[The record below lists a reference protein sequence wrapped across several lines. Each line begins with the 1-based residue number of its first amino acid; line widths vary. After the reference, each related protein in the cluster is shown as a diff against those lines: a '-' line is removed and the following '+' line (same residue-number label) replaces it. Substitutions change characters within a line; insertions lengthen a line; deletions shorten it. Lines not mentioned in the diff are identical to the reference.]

1 MLGEIAGNRGLG
13 PGNPVGDSTI
23 IKSFVSMKSIVFTIF
38 GLLGIAGAQAQ
49 SKPGSISPLLFEAT
63 ITTQNNPVDQNLP
76 GGAKRRTFTTSAV
89 RFTNRDI
96 LEAMR
101 AGALLDGTIAGWV
114 LARVADA
121 NGVGNLYALKTG
133 KTAVAV
139 PANLLTQPAAQ
150 GTATTGNAIIPA
162 TGPQL
167 PNLVRRSYNT
177 LNVRQ
182 GASSAFGTQV
192 LKFGTLRIGTTNH
205 IIATQTDALAVTGKS
220 GTGTGIVTGNYRT
233 ARPQLTN
240 LIALFP
246 GNTVP

>member
-1 MLGEIAGNRGLG
+1 M
-13 PGNPVGDSTI
+13 
-23 IKSFVSMKSIVFTIF
+23 KSFLFTIF
-38 GLLGIAGAQAQ
+38 GLLGIASAQAQ

-76 GGAKRRTFTTSAV
+76 GGAKRRIFTTSSV

-101 AGALLDGTIAGWV
+101 AGALLDGTIAGWS
-114 LARVADA
+114 LARIA
-121 NGVGNLYALKTG
+121 NAAGVGNLYAIKPG

-139 PANLLTQPAAQ
+139 PANLLTQPVAQ
-150 GTATTGNAIIPA
+150 GSATVGSTLIPA
-162 TGPQL
+162 TGAEQR
-167 PNLVRRSYNT
+167 NLVRRSYNT

-182 GASSAFGTQV
+182 GASSAFGTQT
-192 LKFGTLRIGTTNH
+192 LKFGILRIGTTNH
-205 IIATQTDALAVTGKS
+205 VVATEIDVFGVTGRS
-220 GTGTGIVTGNYRT
+220 GTGTGIVTGTYRT

-246 GNTVP
+246 GDAVP